1 MQSRRVYMFLSI
13 GAALLTMG
21 VKFTGY
27 FLTGSVG
34 LFSDATESIVNLVAA
49 LVGLWA
55 LTLASRPA
63 DEDHAYGH
71 TKSEYFSSGVEG
83 ALILVAAVIIV
94 IEALPRLQHPQ
105 PLEQIGPGLAFVIV
119 GAVINGVLG
128 WFMLRAGKRLRS
140 ITLEA
145 DARHLFADVFTT
157 AGVLV
162 GIVLVALTGWLIL
175 DPIIAL
181 LVALNIIWTGI
192 RLLRETGLGLL
203 DTALPLKDMQLI
215 EHILDGYRGQG
226 LAFHA
231 LRTRQAGSRRFISFH
246 VLVPGN
252 WTVLKGHT
260 TCETIELALHDAFPE
275 TTVFT
280 HLEPLEDP
288 SSFIDQALDRAADV
302 NSTPQLR
309 GGDQV
314 T

>member
-1 MQSRRVYMFLSI
+1 MFLSI

-21 VKFTGY
+21 VKFIGY

-63 DEDHAYGH
+63 DEEHAYGH

-105 PLEQIGPGLAFVIV
+105 ALEQVGPGLAFVVV

-145 DARHLFADVFTT
+145 DALHLFADVFTT
-157 AGVLV
+157 AGVFV
-162 GIVLVALTGWLIL
+162 GIILVALTGWLIL

-181 LVALNIIWTGI
+181 LVALNIVWTGI

-203 DTALPLKDMQLI
+203 DTALPLEDMRLI
-215 EHILDGYRGQG
+215 EHVLDSYRAQG

-260 TCETIELALHDAFPE
+260 TCETIEIALHDAFPE

-288 SSFIDQALDRAADV
+288 TSFIDQALDRAV
-302 NSTPQLR
+302 IPNPVSPVPIEEQ
-309 GGDQV
+309 
-314 T
+314 

>member
-1 MQSRRVYMFLSI
+1 MFLSI

-21 VKFTGY
+21 VKFIGY

-63 DEDHAYGH
+63 DEEHAYGH

-105 PLEQIGPGLAFVIV
+105 PLEQIGPGLAFVVV

-181 LVALNIIWTGI
+181 LVALNIVWTGI

-203 DTALPLKDMQLI
+203 DTALPLEDMRLI
-215 EHILDGYRGQG
+215 EHVLDTYRAQG

-288 SSFIDQALDRAADV
+288 TSFIDQALDRATDTHP
-302 NSTPQLR
+302 TPQLR
-309 GGDQV
+309 SGDQV
-314 T
+314 K

>member
-1 MQSRRVYMFLSI
+1 
-13 GAALLTMG
+13 
-21 VKFTGY
+21 
-27 FLTGSVG
+27 
-34 LFSDATESIVNLVAA
+34 
-49 LVGLWA
+49 
-55 LTLASRPA
+55 
-63 DEDHAYGH
+63 
-71 TKSEYFSSGVEG
+71 
-83 ALILVAAVIIV
+83 
-94 IEALPRLQHPQ
+94 
-105 PLEQIGPGLAFVIV
+105 V
-119 GAVINGVLG
+119 GAIINGVLG

-140 ITLEA
+140 ITLKA

-181 LVALNIIWTGI
+181 LVALNIVWTGI

-203 DTALPLKDMQLI
+203 DTALPLEDMRLI
-215 EHILDGYRGQG
+215 EHVLDSYRAQG

-246 VLVPGN
+246 VLVPGH

-260 TCETIELALHDAFPE
+260 TCEMIELALHDAFPE

-288 SSFIDQALDRAADV
+288 TSFIDQALDRATDTHP
-302 NSTPQLR
+302 TPKLR
-309 GGDQV
+309 SGDQV
-314 T
+314 K

>member
-1 MQSRRVYMFLSI
+1 MFLSI

-21 VKFTGY
+21 VKFIGY

-55 LTLASRPA
+55 LTLALRPA
-63 DEDHAYGH
+63 DEEHAYGH

-105 PLEQIGPGLAFVIV
+105 PLEQVGPGLAFVVV

-175 DPIIAL
+175 DPVIAL
-181 LVALNIIWTGI
+181 LVALNIVWTGI

-203 DTALPLKDMQLI
+203 DTALPLEDMRLI
-215 EHILDGYRGQG
+215 EHVLDDYRGQG

-288 SSFIDQALDRAADV
+288 TSFIDQALDRAAD
-302 NSTPQLR
+302 SHPTPQLR
-309 GGDQV
+309 SGDQV
-314 T
+314 K

>member
-1 MQSRRVYMFLSI
+1 MFLSI

-21 VKFTGY
+21 VKFIGY

-63 DEDHAYGH
+63 DEEHAYGH

-105 PLEQIGPGLAFVIV
+105 PLEQVGPGLAFVVV

-128 WFMLRAGKRLRS
+128 WFMSRAGKRLRS

-181 LVALNIIWTGI
+181 LVALNIVWTGI

-203 DTALPLKDMQLI
+203 DTALPLEDMRLI
-215 EHILDGYRGQG
+215 EHVLDTYRAQG
-226 LAFHA
+226 FAFHA

-288 SSFIDQALDRAADV
+288 ASFIDQALDRTADTH
-302 NSTPQLR
+302 STPQLR
-309 GGDQV
+309 SGDQV
-314 T
+314 K

>member
-1 MQSRRVYMFLSI
+1 MFLSI

-21 VKFTGY
+21 VKFIGY

-63 DEDHAYGH
+63 DEEHAYGH

-105 PLEQIGPGLAFVIV
+105 PLEQVGPGLAFVVV

-128 WFMLRAGKRLRS
+128 WFMSRAGKRLRS
-140 ITLEA
+140 ITLQA

-181 LVALNIIWTGI
+181 LVALNIVWTGI

-203 DTALPLKDMQLI
+203 DTALPLEDMRLI
-215 EHILDGYRGQG
+215 EHVLDGYRAQG

-246 VLVPGN
+246 ILVPGN

-288 SSFIDQALDRAADV
+288 ASFIDQALDRAADA
-302 NSTPQLR
+302 NPTSPLPLKSH
-309 GGDQV
+309 DQV
-314 T
+314 K

>member
-1 MQSRRVYMFLSI
+1 MFLSI

-21 VKFTGY
+21 VKFIGY

-63 DEDHAYGH
+63 DEEHTYGH

-105 PLEQIGPGLAFVIV
+105 ALEQIGPGLAFVVV

-181 LVALNIIWTGI
+181 LVALNIVWTGI

-203 DTALPLKDMQLI
+203 DTALPLKDMRLI
-215 EHILDGYRGQG
+215 EHVLDTYRAQG

-288 SSFIDQALDRAADV
+288 TSFIDQALDRATDTHP
-302 NSTPQLR
+302 TPQLR
-309 GGDQV
+309 SGDQV
-314 T
+314 K

>member
-1 MQSRRVYMFLSI
+1 MFLSI

-21 VKFTGY
+21 VKFIGY

-63 DEDHAYGH
+63 DEEHAYGH

-83 ALILVAAVIIV
+83 TLILVAAVIIV

-105 PLEQIGPGLAFVIV
+105 ALEQIGPGLAFVVV
-119 GAVINGVLG
+119 GAIINGVLG

-181 LVALNIIWTGI
+181 LVALNIVWTGI

-203 DTALPLKDMQLI
+203 DTALPLEDMRLI
-215 EHILDGYRGQG
+215 EHVLDTYRAQG

-288 SSFIDQALDRAADV
+288 ASFIDQALDRATDTHP
-302 NSTPQLR
+302 TPQVR
-309 GGDQV
+309 SGDQV
-314 T
+314 K

>member
-1 MQSRRVYMFLSI
+1 MFLSI

-21 VKFTGY
+21 VKFIGY

-105 PLEQIGPGLAFVIV
+105 PLGQIGPGLAFVVV

-128 WFMLRAGKRLRS
+128 WFMSRAGKRLRS

-157 AGVLV
+157 AGVFV

-181 LVALNIIWTGI
+181 LVALNIVWTGI

-203 DTALPLKDMQLI
+203 DTALPLEDMRLI
-215 EHILDGYRGQG
+215 EHVLDGYRAQG

-260 TCETIELALHDAFPE
+260 TCETIEIALHDAFPE

-288 SSFIDQALDRAADV
+288 ASFIDQALDRAADT
-302 NSTPQLR
+302 NPTPQLR
-309 GGDQV
+309 SGDQV
-314 T
+314 K

>member
-1 MQSRRVYMFLSI
+1 MFLSI

-63 DEDHAYGH
+63 DEEHTYGH

-105 PLEQIGPGLAFVIV
+105 PLEQIGPGLAFVVV

-128 WFMLRAGKRLRS
+128 WIMLRAGKRLRS
-140 ITLEA
+140 STLEA
-145 DARHLFADVFTT
+145 DASHLFADVFTT

-181 LVALNIIWTGI
+181 LVALNIVWTGI

-203 DTALPLKDMQLI
+203 DTALPLEDMRLI
-215 EHILDGYRGQG
+215 EHVLDTYRAQG

-288 SSFIDQALDRAADV
+288 TSFIDQALDRATDTHP
-302 NSTPQLR
+302 TPQLR
-309 GGDQV
+309 SGDQV
-314 T
+314 K

>member
-1 MQSRRVYMFLSI
+1 MLLSI

-21 VKFTGY
+21 VKFIGY

-63 DEDHAYGH
+63 DEEHTYGH

-105 PLEQIGPGLAFVIV
+105 PLEQIGPGLAFVVV

-128 WFMLRAGKRLRS
+128 WFMSRAGKRLRS
-140 ITLEA
+140 IALQA

-181 LVALNIIWTGI
+181 LVALNIVWTGI

-203 DTALPLKDMQLI
+203 DTALPLEDMRLI
-215 EHILDGYRGQG
+215 EHVLDSYRAQG

-260 TCETIELALHDAFPE
+260 TCETIEIALHDAFPE

-288 SSFIDQALDRAADV
+288 TSFIDQALDRAV
-302 NSTPQLR
+302 IPNPVSPVPIEEQ
-309 GGDQV
+309 
-314 T
+314 

>member
-1 MQSRRVYMFLSI
+1 MLLSI

-21 VKFTGY
+21 VKFIGY

-63 DEDHAYGH
+63 DEEHTYGH

-105 PLEQIGPGLAFVIV
+105 PLEQIGPGLAFVVV

-128 WFMLRAGKRLRS
+128 WFMSRAGKRLRS
-140 ITLEA
+140 IALQA

-157 AGVLV
+157 AGVFV
-162 GIVLVALTGWLIL
+162 GIILVALTGWLIL

-181 LVALNIIWTGI
+181 LVALNIVWTGI

-203 DTALPLKDMQLI
+203 DTALPLEDMRLI
-215 EHILDGYRGQG
+215 EHVLDSYRAQG

-260 TCETIELALHDAFPE
+260 TCETIEIALHDAFPE

-288 SSFIDQALDRAADV
+288 TSFIDQALDRAV
-302 NSTPQLR
+302 IPNPVSPVPIEEQ
-309 GGDQV
+309 
-314 T
+314 